1 MLDRIRITFRVE
13 WRKRKARCIPLERK
27 TIDISNIFENNLQ
40 KKSREKAMAR
50 HDTVMRLLIRRYV
63 TAEQRKRDQ
72 FGITEDDVMEIRQ
85 DISTL
90 RYELIDI
97 LRQNG
102 MRTPMLEK
110 QDAASKFTNYL
121 CLYWLHYCMK
131 FIKKF
136 IRKDQIKFQLFNI
149 YRVCCTINDSRF
161 YLFYMCQARVRN
173 LLLGI
178 STRIKKI
185 IDFILITAIRR
196 KIFN

>member
-27 TIDISNIFENNLQ
+27 TIDISNNLQ

-149 YRVCCTINDSRF
+149 YHVCCTINDSRF

-173 LLLGI
+173 LLLDI

>member
-1 MLDRIRITFRVE
+1 
-13 WRKRKARCIPLERK
+13 
-27 TIDISNIFENNLQ
+27 
-40 KKSREKAMAR
+40 MAR

-110 QDAASKFTNYL
+110 QDAASKFTNCYL
-121 CLYWLHYCMK
+121 RLYWLNYCMK
-131 FIKKF
+131 FIKNKKGSNK
-136 IRKDQIKFQLFNI
+136 ISIIQYLSHVLCNKWLF
-149 YRVCCTINDSRF
+149 F
-161 YLFYMCQARVRN
+161 YLFYVICAKHEWEICYWIYRHTYLKN
-173 LLLGI
+173 YWFYI
-178 STRIKKI
+178 NYSDKKEN
-185 IDFILITAIRR
+185 F
-196 KIFN
+196 

>member
-1 MLDRIRITFRVE
+1 M
-13 WRKRKARCIPLERK
+13 KKKKARCIPLERK

-149 YRVCCTINDSRF
+149 YRVCCIINDSRF

-173 LLLGI
+173 LLLDI

>member
-1 MLDRIRITFRVE
+1 
-13 WRKRKARCIPLERK
+13 
-27 TIDISNIFENNLQ
+27 
-40 KKSREKAMAR
+40 
-50 HDTVMRLLIRRYV
+50 MRLLIRRYV

-121 CLYWLHYCMK
+121 RHIG
-131 FIKKF
+131 FIIAWNSYK
-136 IRKDQIKFQLFNI
+136 IRKKGSNKISI
-149 YRVCCTINDSRF
+149 IRYHTCCNVTNDSR
-161 YLFYMCQARVRN
+161 LFLFILCNVCPVQVRN
-173 LLLGI
+173 LLSDI

>member
-1 MLDRIRITFRVE
+1 M
-13 WRKRKARCIPLERK
+13 KKKKARCIPLERK

-149 YRVCCTINDSRF
+149 QYYSI
-161 YLFYMCQARVRN
+161 
-173 LLLGI
+173 
-178 STRIKKI
+178 
-185 IDFILITAIRR
+185 FIACAV
-196 KIFN
+196 